1 MRRRLLQPGYVAGCV
16 LTLAV
21 AIGASSAIFGV
32 VHGVLLKPLPIRDPG
47 GLVLGWEEDR
57 ARNLAVVELTYRSF
71 EYWASYAKT
80 LTSAAVVGSSTWSDV
95 LTSGGDPARVAT
107 AGVSASFLDT
117 LGVRPFAGRGFNAA
131 DDQPKAPSVAMVSHA
146 FWTRRFGSDSS
157 IVGQQIDL
165 GGRREV
171 IGVMPR
177 DFDFPRST
185 DFWIPVVAVL
195 AQAGGPR
202 LDGLK
207 DIGVLFAIG
216 RLRPGATPA
225 LAAQE
230 LETLAAQAVRE
241 GATTRFGS
249 SVVVTPFLDHVL
261 GSLRPALWAALAAVG
276 VLVLIAC
283 ANVSGL
289 MLTRAR
295 RRMREYVIQR
305 ALGASSGRLARQWM
319 GEALL
324 LAVAGGVIGL
334 LGAQW
339 IIKAI
344 VALAP
349 PGIPRLADVAIN
361 LPVVAFAF
369 GATMVAAL
377 LCGVSAL
384 RHATGGDLPSALAD
398 VSRGTPGPRS
408 TRARSALLSVQV
420 ALAVVLLV
428 AAGLIVQS
436 FVNLGRIDLGFLPS
450 NVIAMDVSPR
460 NAGRP
465 TNEWMAEL
473 IDRVSRLPDVDGAG
487 AVLLR
492 PLALGPI
499 GQETDVVLEGQPD
512 SPESRR
518 ANPALNAQV
527 ATPGYFRAMRIPL
540 LAGRF
545 FTDQDSAKTERVT
558 LVSESTARR
567 LWRGAD
573 PIGRKMLM
581 PTHGPNLAPAW
592 RTVVGVVAD
601 VRYRGLT
608 DARLDVYDAASQSPL
623 AATDLVVRTRGN
635 LGAVSLAVQAEA
647 RRLNRGVV
655 IDRVTSMEAILGR
668 ATSPWRLS
676 VWIFTLFA
684 VIACAIA
691 TVGLTSVVALDVAER
706 RREFAIRFALGAD
719 RRQVVGLVL
728 RSAGVW
734 AVLGVAGGVVSA
746 LAATRALGSLL
757 FEVTPVDPATYALVV
772 ALVAGVVAVASYL
785 PARRAADADPMTL
798 FSNQT

>member
-1 MRRRLLQPGYVAGCV
+1 MRRLFLQPGYVAGCV

-32 VHGVLLKPLPIRDPG
+32 VHGVILKPLPIRNPG
-47 GLVLGWEEDR
+47 ELVVSWEEDR

-71 EYWASYAKT
+71 EYWASHAKT
-80 LTSAAVVGSSTWSDV
+80 LANAAAVGSSTWPDV

-117 LGVRPFAGRGFNAA
+117 LGVRPELGRGFSQA
-131 DDQPKAPSVAMVSHA
+131 DDQANAPPVTIVSHA
-146 FWTRRFGSDSS
+146 FWTRRFGSDPA
-157 IVGQQIDL
+157 IVGQMIELDD
-165 GGRREV
+165 RREV

-177 DFDFPRST
+177 DFDCPRGT
-185 DFWIPVVAVL
+185 DFWIPVVPVL
-195 AQAGGPR
+195 AKAGGTR
-202 LDGLK
+202 LDGLR

-216 RLRPGATPA
+216 RLRPGVSPAAAT
-225 LAAQE
+225 QE
-230 LETLAAQAVRE
+230 LETLASQAVRE
-241 GATTRFGS
+241 GATVRFGS

-319 GEALL
+319 SEALL
-324 LAVAGGVIGL
+324 LAVAGGVLGL
-334 LGAQW
+334 LGAHW

-361 LPVVAFAF
+361 LPVAAFAF
-369 GATMVAAL
+369 GAPMTAAL

-384 RHATGGDLPSALAD
+384 RHATGGNLPSALAD
-398 VSRGTPGPRS
+398 VARSTPGPRS
-408 TRARSALLSVQV
+408 TGARSALLSLQV

-436 FVNLGRIDLGFLPS
+436 FVNLGRIDLGFAPS

-460 NAGRP
+460 HAGRP

-473 IDRVSRLPDVDGAG
+473 IERISRLPDVEDAG
-487 AVLLR
+487 AVFLR
-492 PLALGPI
+492 PLALGAI
-499 GQETDVVLEGQPD
+499 GQETDVVLEGQSD
-512 SPESRR
+512 SPEIRR
-518 ANPALNAQV
+518 RNPALNAQV

-540 LAGRF
+540 LGGRF
-545 FTDQDSAKTERVT
+545 FTAEDRANADRVAV
-558 LVSESTARR
+558 VSESAARR
-567 LWRGAD
+567 LWPGAD

-581 PTHGPNLAPAW
+581 PTHGPNRERAW

-608 DARLDVYDAASQSPL
+608 DARLDVYDAAAQSPL
-623 AATDLVVRTRGN
+623 DATDLVVRTRGD

-647 RRLNRGVV
+647 CRLDPGVV
-655 IDRVTSMEAILGR
+655 IDRVTSMDAILGR

-676 VWIFTLFA
+676 VWIFTLFG
-684 VIACAIA
+684 VIAFAIA
-691 TVGLTSVVALDVAER
+691 TVGLISVVGLDVAEQ
-706 RREFAIRFALGAD
+706 RREFAIRLALGAD
-719 RRQVVGLVL
+719 RRHVVGLAL
-728 RSAGVW
+728 RSAGLW
-734 AVLGVAGGVVSA
+734 AVLGVAGGVVTA
-746 LAATRALGSLL
+746 LAASRALGSLL
-757 FEVTPVDPATYALVV
+757 FDVTPVDPVTYAVVV
-772 ALVAGVVAVASYL
+772 ALVVSVVAVASYL
-785 PARRAADADPMTL
+785 PARRAADVDPMTL
-798 FSNQT
+798 FR